1 MSHYICIYIYI
12 LHVYAYKYTIHL
24 TCTCFYIYHI
34 HDPHTH
40 SHQQIVPCVVA
51 KAFFDKQPCQPGAFL
66 SGDGTRKQKSVQ
78 VQTSILT
85 DLHTSDLTHAQESPV
100 P

>member
-1 MSHYICIYIYI
+1 MHINIDYIQLAHVFIYITYM
-12 LHVYAYKYTIHL
+12 T
-24 TCTCFYIYHI
+24 
-34 HDPHTH
+34 HTH
-40 SHQQIVPCVVA
+40 SHQQIVLCVVA
-51 KAFFDKQPCQPGAFL
+51 QAFLDKQPCQPGAFL

>member
-1 MSHYICIYIYI
+1 MYIYI

-24 TCTCFYIYHI
+24 TCTCFYKYHI

-51 KAFFDKQPCQPGAFL
+51 KALLTSNHASLVHFFLVMGQGSRNL
-66 SGDGTRKQKSVQ
+66 YKSKHP
-78 VQTSILT
+78 S
-85 DLHTSDLTHAQESPV
+85 
-100 P
+100 